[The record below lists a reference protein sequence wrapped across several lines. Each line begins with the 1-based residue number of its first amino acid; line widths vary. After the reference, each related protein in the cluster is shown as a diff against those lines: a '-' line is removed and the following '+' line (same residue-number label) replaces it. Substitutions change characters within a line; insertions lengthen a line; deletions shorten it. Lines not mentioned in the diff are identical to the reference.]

1 MNNIKYSEIY
11 RVYRDGLNLNI
22 MYVNSKVSTIT
33 CKSEED
39 MTKLITGM
47 KEEAA
52 KQLMHLE
59 VYNGL
64 NEAKSH

>member
-22 MYVNSKVSTIT
+22 MYVNSKVSTIA

-47 KEEAA
+47 KDEAA

>member
-1 MNNIKYSEIY
+1 MSNIKYNEIY

-22 MYVNSKVSTIT
+22 MYINSRVSTIA
-33 CKSEED
+33 CKSEDEIS
-39 MTKLITGM
+39 KLITGM
-47 KEEAA
+47 KDEAA

-64 NEAKSH
+64 DEAKSH

>member
-1 MNNIKYSEIY
+1 MNSIKYKEIY
-11 RVYRDGLNLNI
+11 RVYKDGLNLNI
-22 MYVNSKVSTIT
+22 VYVSSKVSTIT
-33 CKSEED
+33 CKNED
-39 MTKLITGM
+39 EMSRLVAGM

-59 VYNGL
+59 VYDGL